1 MGFVVILDPGREL
14 LENGGGIGPG
24 MDAGVVA
31 LERLHEGLAD
41 AVIRHVV
48 PGAPIPC

>member
-14 LENGGGIGPG
+14 LEDCEGIRTGVHPG
-24 MDAGVVA
+24 IVA
-31 LERLHEGLAD
+31 LEGLHEGLAD